1 MSDNMFIQY
10 VRYAWWLGWL
20 FFSVYLFLCICT
32 MYFIELS
39 LVFLDVYHPVW
50 FEWFT
55 TPQSSSAYWC
65 AWCINMHMVLT
76 WRDPNRIKPLWL
88 YVSVFFIVLLIA
100 LHLHDV
106 SLITLLQTLV
116 KCVKSHCKFSHAL
129 IWCKLLVMNTLGY
142 DGQGSMFSGLIICQ

>member
-1 MSDNMFIQY
+1 MCKICLMACMA
-10 VRYAWWLGWL
+10 V
-20 FFSVYLFLCICT
+20 FLCIP
-32 MYFIELS
+32 FS
-39 LVFLDVYHPVW
+39 LYLHYVLYWIVTCFLDVYHPVW

-88 YVSVFFIVLLIA
+88 YVSVFFIVLLIT

-106 SLITLLQTLV
+106 RLITLLQTLV
-116 KCVKSHCKFSHAL
+116 KCVKSHCKCSHAL